1 MKKDANSQEIKD
13 KLVANREF
21 TRALNIGGVPML
33 IVNGNIHP
41 GALFGDELNEVVR
54 ITRIA
59 VKQLGTMATMVRM
72 AMPRRTFSSF
82 FASRYVFFLNDK
94 KRVTT

>member
-1 MKKDANSQEIKD
+1 MREFTDQELIRRDKAKKLSELGIDPFGSRFERDAWSQEIKD

-41 GALFGDELNEVVR
+41 GALFGDELNEVV
-54 ITRIA
+54 A
-59 VKQLGTMATMVRM
+59 ESAK
-72 AMPRRTFSSF
+72 
-82 FASRYVFFLNDK
+82 
-94 KRVTT
+94 